1 MGDKT
6 EAMGNQHTCDQNQ
19 HVTQTIP
26 APAPPESSRNKSI
39 QEAMDKDLDG
49 IADGYDHTKDFK
61 ENLKLCDPTK
71 DYTKKD
77 ELGKGQF
84 GTVYRVVHKQSKIEY
99 AMKEIIVSKS
109 DQKSLQREMAIA
121 LSVDHEYLLEM
132 KDCYKHTNNHRLEVL
147 SVILPIMERSAAN
160 QMPDLMTWLCARGE
174 DIHGEEGGLVTEL
187 EGAKITHHVGL
198 AMKYLHDNL
207 ESIHRDLKP
216 ENVLVGPDGIDA
228 LKVCDYGLARHVD
241 PNSEAGKTMGHG
253 TPGYMARE
261 MILGSGH
268 RGDYDAKVD
277 VFALGVILYSA
288 MVMMPPF
295 TDHKGAASNNPIF
308 NSVPANFSAQPW
320 RRISK
325 PCKDLCAKM
334 LAHDAT
340 QRCTMDEVLAHPW
353 LTSQGLLGCAA
364 EQ

>member
-1 MGDKT
+1 VS
-6 EAMGNQHTCDQNQ
+6 A
-19 HVTQTIP
+19 V
-26 APAPPESSRNKSI
+26 
-39 QEAMDKDLDG
+39 
-49 IADGYDHTKDFK
+49 
-61 ENLKLCDPTK
+61 
-71 DYTKKD
+71 
-77 ELGKGQF
+77 
-84 GTVYRVVHKQSKIEY
+84 
-99 AMKEIIVSKS
+99 VSKT

-132 KDCYKHTNNHRLEVL
+132 KDCYMHTNNHRAEVL
-147 SVILPIMERSAAN
+147 SVILPIMPRSAAG
-160 QMPDLMTWLCARGE
+160 QEPDLMTWLFTR
-174 DIHGEEGGLVTEL
+174 GEEGGLVTEL

-241 PNSEAGKTMGHG
+241 PNSEAGKTMGSG

-261 MILGSGH
+261 MMLGLGH

-295 TDHKGAASNNPIF
+295 TDHQIF
-308 NSVPANFSAQPW
+308 QSVPANFSGPPW
-320 RRISK
+320 ARVSK
-325 PCKDLCAKM
+325 ACKNLCAKM

-353 LTSQGLLGCAA
+353 LTSQGLVADGAQA

>member
-1 MGDKT
+1 VS
-6 EAMGNQHTCDQNQ
+6 A
-19 HVTQTIP
+19 V
-26 APAPPESSRNKSI
+26 
-39 QEAMDKDLDG
+39 
-49 IADGYDHTKDFK
+49 
-61 ENLKLCDPTK
+61 
-71 DYTKKD
+71 
-77 ELGKGQF
+77 
-84 GTVYRVVHKQSKIEY
+84 
-99 AMKEIIVSKS
+99 VSKT

-132 KDCYKHTNNHRLEVL
+132 KDCYMHTNNHRAEVL
-147 SVILPIMERSAAN
+147 SVILPIMPRSAAG
-160 QMPDLMTWLCARGE
+160 QEPDLMTWLFTR
-174 DIHGEEGGLVTEL
+174 GEEGGLVTEL

-241 PNSEAGKTMGHG
+241 PNSDAGKTMGHG

-261 MILGSGH
+261 MLLGSGH

-288 MVMMPPF
+288 MSMEPPF
-295 TDHKGAASNNPIF
+295 CAFDPKTRAMGPSNTPIQ
-308 NSVPANFSAQPW
+308 NSVPADFSGRPW
-320 RRISK
+320 GRVSK
-325 PCKDLCAKM
+325 ACKNLCAKM

-353 LTSQGLLGCAA
+353 LTSQGLVADGAQA